1 MYWQLSNTRAE
12 VDIGVL
18 EEAALARAQSTIQNV
33 MDEAKVSQADL
44 ARKMQCN
51 RSFISRMLS
60 GSHNLTIKTMA
71 RSLAS
76 CGYEVRFEPVPIVW
90 NWVKLPMPNEVEEEV
105 PANAGTTMLLL
116 ADRLHSS
123 AHVS

>member
-1 MYWQLSNTRAE
+1 MYWLQSSTRAE

-44 ARKMQCN
+44 ARRMHCN

-76 CGYEVRFEPVPIVW
+76 CGYEVRFEPVRIVW
-90 NWVKLPMPNEVEEEV
+90 NWVEPPVTIEVEEEV
-105 PANAGTTMLLL
+105 PANAGTTMLPLTN
-116 ADRLHSS
+116 RLHSS
-123 AHVS
+123 ARVS